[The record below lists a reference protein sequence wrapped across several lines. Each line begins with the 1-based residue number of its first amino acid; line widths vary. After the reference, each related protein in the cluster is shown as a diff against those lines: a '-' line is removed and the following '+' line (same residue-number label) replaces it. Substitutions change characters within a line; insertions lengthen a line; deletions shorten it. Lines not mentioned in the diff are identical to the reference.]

1 MVKPNI
7 NLLAVIVAV
16 PVIGMTIISPALT
29 VIKDDLNI
37 SFSDTQLILTLYF
50 TFLALGQILSGPFS
64 DKYGRKPILL
74 LGASIYSISAFLASL
89 SSNIEILLILRCF
102 QGLGAA
108 ACLSVGRTILSD
120 CFEIKEAAK
129 QMSKMTA
136 IMAVIPISCFIFG
149 GFLADFLGWRTNL
162 VALGVISLLLIIC
175 MLLMLQETLETKAK
189 SISFYNMFLVY
200 KGLIKNN
207 SFNFFTVTTAM
218 QTSMFF
224 AMNGFMPYEFAR
236 KGVSISEFG
245 IWFSL
250 TSVGYIF
257 GNIINSRLSPLLG
270 LEKMC
275 LIGTVCSFT
284 TVFIFFINN
293 NFLENGPMALSLI
306 CVLFGCS
313 NGFAVAN
320 SMTGAINSSK
330 SNKGAASGLMG
341 AFQVGSGGLAGFL
354 IIFFGGAENFNIC
367 LTALFIMSGI
377 SIISSYLI
385 LKKGMRYKFKNV

>member
-1 MVKPNI
+1 MIKPNI

-29 VIKDDLNI
+29 LIKDDLNI
-37 SFSDTQLILTLYF
+37 SFSDTQLVLTLYF
-50 TFLALGQILSGPFS
+50 IFLALGQILSGPFS
-64 DKYGRKPILL
+64 DKYGRKPILI
-74 LGASIYSISAFLASL
+74 LGATIYSISAFAASY
-89 SSNIEILLILRCF
+89 SSNIEILLILRCI
-102 QGLGAA
+102 QGFGAA

-120 CFEIKEAAK
+120 CFEISEAAK

-136 IMAVIPISCFIFG
+136 IMAIIPISCFIFG
-149 GFLADFLGWRTNL
+149 GFLAEFLGWRTNL
-162 VALGVISLLLIIC
+162 IALGIISLTLII
-175 MLLMLQETLETKAK
+175 LMSLILQETLFNKAK
-189 SISFYNMFLVY
+189 SVSFKNVILVY
-200 KGLIKNN
+200 KGLVKNI
-207 SFNFFTVTTAM
+207 SFNFFTITTAM

-224 AMNGFMPYEFAR
+224 AMNGFMPYEFER

-250 TSVGYIF
+250 TSVGYIL
-257 GNIINSRLSPLLG
+257 GNIINSKLTPKVG

-275 LIGTVCSFT
+275 FVGTVCSFC
-284 TVFIFFINN
+284 TVFIFFLNN
-293 NFLENGPMALSLI
+293 NLGENGSLTLSLI

-330 SNKGAASGLMG
+330 LNKGAASGLMG

-367 LTALFIMSGI
+367 LFALFIMSGI
-377 SIISSYLI
+377 SIISSYLV
-385 LKKGMRYKFKNV
+385 LNKKNIIA

>member
-29 VIKDDLNI
+29 VIKNDLNI

-102 QGLGAA
+102 QGFGAA

-136 IMAVIPISCFIFG
+136 IMAVIPITCFIFG
-149 GFLADFLGWRTNL
+149 GFLADFFGWRTNL
-162 VALGVISLLLIIC
+162 IALGVISLLLIIC
-175 MLLMLQETLETKAK
+175 MLLMLQETLDIKAK

-200 KGLIKNN
+200 KGLVKNN

-367 LTALFIMSGI
+367 LIALFIMSGI

-385 LKKGMRYKFKNV
+385 FKKRNEV

>member
-1 MVKPNI
+1 MIKPNI

-29 VIKDDLNI
+29 LIKDDLNI
-37 SFSDTQLILTLYF
+37 SFSDTQLVLTLYF
-50 TFLALGQILSGPFS
+50 IFLALGQILSGPFS
-64 DKYGRKPILL
+64 DKYGRKPILI
-74 LGASIYSISAFLASL
+74 LGATIYSVSAFAASF
-89 SSNIEILLILRCF
+89 SSNIEILLILRCI
-102 QGLGAA
+102 QGFGAA

-120 CFEIKEAAK
+120 CFEISEAAK

-136 IMAVIPISCFIFG
+136 IMAIIPISCFIFG
-149 GFLADFLGWRTNL
+149 GFLAEFLGWRTNL
-162 VALGVISLLLIIC
+162 IALGIISLTLII
-175 MLLMLQETLETKAK
+175 LMSLILQETLINKAK
-189 SISFYNMFLVY
+189 SVSFKNIFIVY

-207 SFNFFTVTTAM
+207 SFNFFTITTAM

-224 AMNGFMPYEFAR
+224 AMNGFMPYEFER

-257 GNIINSRLSPLLG
+257 GNIINSKLTPMVG

-275 LIGTVCSFT
+275 FVGTVCSFC
-284 TVFIFFINN
+284 TVFIFFLNN
-293 NFLENGPMALSLI
+293 NLGENGPLTLSLI

-330 SNKGAASGLMG
+330 LNKGAASGLMG

-354 IIFFGGAENFNIC
+354 IIYFGGAENFNIC
-367 LTALFIMSGI
+367 LFALFIMSGI
-377 SIISSYLI
+377 SIISSYLV
-385 LKKGMRYKFKNV
+385 LYRKKMII

>member
-29 VIKDDLNI
+29 VIKNDLNI

-74 LGASIYSISAFLASL
+74 LGAFIYSISAFLASL

-102 QGLGAA
+102 QGFGAA

-136 IMAVIPISCFIFG
+136 IMAVIPITCFIFG
-149 GFLADFLGWRTNL
+149 GFLADFFGWRTNL
-162 VALGVISLLLIIC
+162 IALGVISLLLIIC
-175 MLLMLQETLETKAK
+175 MLLMLQETSDIKAK

-200 KGLIKNN
+200 KGLVKNN

-293 NFLENGPMALSLI
+293 NFLENGPMALSFI

-385 LKKGMRYKFKNV
+385 LKKSNEG

>member
-1 MVKPNI
+1 MTKPNI

-29 VIKDDLNI
+29 LIKNDLDI
-37 SFSDTQLILTLYF
+37 SFSDTQLVLTLYF
-50 TFLALGQILSGPFS
+50 IFLALGQILSGPFS
-64 DKYGRKPILL
+64 DKYGRKPILI
-74 LGASIYSISAFLASL
+74 LGAAIYSISAFAASY
-89 SSNIEILLILRCF
+89 SSNIEILLILRCI
-102 QGLGAA
+102 QGFGAA

-120 CFEIKEAAK
+120 CFEISEAAK

-136 IMAVIPISCFIFG
+136 IMAIIPISCFIFG
-149 GFLADFLGWRTNL
+149 GVLAEFLGWRINL
-162 VALGVISLLLIIC
+162 IALGVISLILIILIS
-175 MLLMLQETLETKAK
+175 LLLQETLLNKAK
-189 SISFYNMFLVY
+189 SVSFKNIFIVY

-207 SFNFFTVTTAM
+207 SFNFFTITTAM

-224 AMNGFMPYEFAR
+224 AMNGFMPYEFER

-257 GNIINSRLSPLLG
+257 GNIINSKLTPMVG

-275 LIGTVCSFT
+275 FVGTVCSFC
-284 TVFIFFINN
+284 TVFIFFLNN
-293 NFLENGPMALSLI
+293 NLGENGPLTLSLI

-330 SNKGAASGLMG
+330 LNKGAASGLMG

-354 IIFFGGAENFNIC
+354 IIYFGGAENFNIC
-367 LTALFIMSGI
+367 LFALFIMSGI

-385 LKKGMRYKFKNV
+385 LYRNKMII

>member
-1 MVKPNI
+1 MIKPNI

-29 VIKDDLNI
+29 LIKDDLNI
-37 SFSDTQLILTLYF
+37 SFSDTQLVLTLYF
-50 TFLALGQILSGPFS
+50 IFLALGQILSGPFS
-64 DKYGRKPILL
+64 DKYGRKPILI
-74 LGASIYSISAFLASL
+74 LGVTIYSISAFAASF
-89 SSNIEILLILRCF
+89 SSNIEILLILRCI
-102 QGLGAA
+102 QGFGAA

-120 CFEIKEAAK
+120 CFEISEAAK

-136 IMAVIPISCFIFG
+136 IMAIIPISCFIFG
-149 GFLADFLGWRTNL
+149 GFLAEFLGWRTNL
-162 VALGVISLLLIIC
+162 IALGIISLTLII
-175 MLLMLQETLETKAK
+175 LMSLILQETLINKAK
-189 SISFYNMFLVY
+189 SVSFKNVFLVY
-200 KGLIKNN
+200 KGLVKNIY
-207 SFNFFTVTTAM
+207 FNFFTITTAM

-224 AMNGFMPYEFAR
+224 AMNGFMPYEFER

-257 GNIINSRLSPLLG
+257 GNIINSKLTPMVG

-275 LIGTVCSFT
+275 FVGTVCSFC
-284 TVFIFFINN
+284 TVFIFFLNN
-293 NFLENGPMALSLI
+293 NLGENGSLTLSLI

-330 SNKGAASGLMG
+330 LNKGAASGLMG

-367 LTALFIMSGI
+367 LFALFIMSGI
-377 SIISSYLI
+377 SIISSYLV
-385 LKKGMRYKFKNV
+385 LNKKNIIT

>member
-1 MVKPNI
+1 MTKPNI

-29 VIKDDLNI
+29 LIKNDLDI
-37 SFSDTQLILTLYF
+37 SFSDTQLVLTLYF
-50 TFLALGQILSGPFS
+50 IFLALGQILSGPFS
-64 DKYGRKPILL
+64 DKYGRKPILI
-74 LGASIYSISAFLASL
+74 LGATIYSISAFAASY
-89 SSNIEILLILRCF
+89 SSNIEILLILRCI
-102 QGLGAA
+102 QGFGAA

-120 CFEIKEAAK
+120 CFEISEAAK

-136 IMAVIPISCFIFG
+136 IMAIIPISCFIFG
-149 GFLADFLGWRTNL
+149 GFLAEFLGWRINL
-162 VALGVISLLLIIC
+162 IALGVISLILIILIS
-175 MLLMLQETLETKAK
+175 LLLQETLLNKAK
-189 SISFYNMFLVY
+189 SVSFKNIFIVY

-207 SFNFFTVTTAM
+207 SFNFFTITTAM

-224 AMNGFMPYEFAR
+224 AMNGFMPYEFER

-257 GNIINSRLSPLLG
+257 GNIINSKLTPMVG

-275 LIGTVCSFT
+275 FVGTVCSFC
-284 TVFIFFINN
+284 TVFIFFLNN
-293 NFLENGPMALSLI
+293 NLGENGPLTLSLI

-330 SNKGAASGLMG
+330 LNKGAASGLMG

-354 IIFFGGAENFNIC
+354 IIYFGGAENFNIC
-367 LTALFIMSGI
+367 LFALFIMSGI
-377 SIISSYLI
+377 SIISSYLV
-385 LKKGMRYKFKNV
+385 LYRKKIII

>member
-1 MVKPNI
+1 MTKPNI

-29 VIKDDLNI
+29 LIKNDLDI
-37 SFSDTQLILTLYF
+37 SFSDTQLVLTLYF
-50 TFLALGQILSGPFS
+50 IFLALGQILSGPFS
-64 DKYGRKPILL
+64 DKYGRKPILI
-74 LGASIYSISAFLASL
+74 LGATIYSISAFAASY
-89 SSNIEILLILRCF
+89 SSNIEILLILRCI
-102 QGLGAA
+102 QGFGAA

-120 CFEIKEAAK
+120 CFEISEAAK

-136 IMAVIPISCFIFG
+136 IMAIIPISCFIFG
-149 GFLADFLGWRTNL
+149 GFLAEFLGWRINL
-162 VALGVISLLLIIC
+162 IALGVISLILIILIS
-175 MLLMLQETLETKAK
+175 LLLQETLLNKAK
-189 SISFYNMFLVY
+189 SVSFKNIFIVY

-207 SFNFFTVTTAM
+207 SFNFFTITTAM

-224 AMNGFMPYEFAR
+224 AMNGFMPYEFER

-257 GNIINSRLSPLLG
+257 GNIINSKLTPIVG

-275 LIGTVCSFT
+275 FVGTVCSFC
-284 TVFIFFINN
+284 TVFIFFLNN
-293 NFLENGPMALSLI
+293 NLGENGPLTLSLI

-330 SNKGAASGLMG
+330 LNKGAASGLMG

-354 IIFFGGAENFNIC
+354 IIYFGGAINFNIC
-367 LTALFIMSGI
+367 LFALFIMSGI
-377 SIISSYLI
+377 SIISSYLVLYRKRI
-385 LKKGMRYKFKNV
+385 II

>member
-1 MVKPNI
+1 MTKPNI

-29 VIKDDLNI
+29 LIKNDLDI
-37 SFSDTQLILTLYF
+37 SFSDTQLVLTLYF
-50 TFLALGQILSGPFS
+50 IFLALGQILSGPFS
-64 DKYGRKPILL
+64 DKYGRKPILI
-74 LGASIYSISAFLASL
+74 LGATIYSISAFAASY
-89 SSNIEILLILRCF
+89 SSNIEILLILRCI
-102 QGLGAA
+102 QGFGAA

-120 CFEIKEAAK
+120 CFEISEAAK

-136 IMAVIPISCFIFG
+136 IMAIIPISCFIFG
-149 GFLADFLGWRTNL
+149 GFLAEFLGWRINL
-162 VALGVISLLLIIC
+162 IALGVISLILIILIS
-175 MLLMLQETLETKAK
+175 LLLQETLLNKAK
-189 SISFYNMFLVY
+189 SVSFKNIFIVY

-207 SFNFFTVTTAM
+207 SFNFFTITTAM

-224 AMNGFMPYEFAR
+224 AMNGFMPYEFER

-257 GNIINSRLSPLLG
+257 GNIINSKLTPMVG

-275 LIGTVCSFT
+275 FVGTVCSFF
-284 TVFIFFINN
+284 TVFIFFLNN
-293 NFLENGPMALSLI
+293 NLGENGPLTLSLI

-330 SNKGAASGLMG
+330 LNKGAASGLMG

-354 IIFFGGAENFNIC
+354 IIYFGGAENFNIC
-367 LTALFIMSGI
+367 LFALFIMSGI
-377 SIISSYLI
+377 SIISSYLV
-385 LKKGMRYKFKNV
+385 LYRKKMII

>member
-1 MVKPNI
+1 MTKPNI

-29 VIKDDLNI
+29 LIKNDLDI
-37 SFSDTQLILTLYF
+37 SFSDTQLVLTLYF
-50 TFLALGQILSGPFS
+50 IFLALGQILSGPFS
-64 DKYGRKPILL
+64 DKYGRKPILI
-74 LGASIYSISAFLASL
+74 LGATIYSISAFAASY
-89 SSNIEILLILRCF
+89 SSNIEILLILRCI
-102 QGLGAA
+102 QGFGAA

-120 CFEIKEAAK
+120 CFEISEAAK

-136 IMAVIPISCFIFG
+136 IMAIIPISCFIFG
-149 GFLADFLGWRTNL
+149 GFLAEFLGWRINL
-162 VALGVISLLLIIC
+162 IALGVISLILIILIS
-175 MLLMLQETLETKAK
+175 LLLQETLLNKAK
-189 SISFYNMFLVY
+189 SVSFKNIFIVY

-207 SFNFFTVTTAM
+207 SFNFFTITTAM

-224 AMNGFMPYEFAR
+224 AMNGFMPYEFER

-250 TSVGYIF
+250 TSVGYIL
-257 GNIINSRLSPLLG
+257 GNIINSKLTPKVG

-275 LIGTVCSFT
+275 FVGTVCSFC
-284 TVFIFFINN
+284 TVFIFFLNN
-293 NFLENGPMALSLI
+293 NLGENGPLTLSLI

-330 SNKGAASGLMG
+330 LNKGAASGLMG

-354 IIFFGGAENFNIC
+354 IIYFGGAENFNIC
-367 LTALFIMSGI
+367 LFALFIMSGI
-377 SIISSYLI
+377 SIISSYLV
-385 LKKGMRYKFKNV
+385 LYRKKMII

>member
-1 MVKPNI
+1 MVRPNI

-102 QGLGAA
+102 QGFGAA
-108 ACLSVGRTILSD
+108 ACLSVGRTVLSD

-162 VALGVISLLLIIC
+162 IALAVISLLLIVC
-175 MLLMLQETLETKAK
+175 MLLMLQETLEMKAK

-200 KGLIKNN
+200 KGLVTNN
-207 SFNFFTVTTAM
+207 SFNFFTITTAM

-245 IWFSL
+245 IWFSF

-293 NFLENGPMALSLI
+293 NFLENGPLALSLI

-354 IIFFGGAENFNIC
+354 IIYFGGAENFNIC

-385 LKKGMRYKFKNV
+385 LKKRNEV

>member
-1 MVKPNI
+1 MIKPNI

-29 VIKDDLNI
+29 LIKDDLNI
-37 SFSDTQLILTLYF
+37 SFSDTQLVLTLYF
-50 TFLALGQILSGPFS
+50 IFLALGQILSGPFS
-64 DKYGRKPILL
+64 DKYGRKPILI
-74 LGASIYSISAFLASL
+74 LGASIYSISAFAASF
-89 SSNIEILLILRCF
+89 SSNIEILLILRCI
-102 QGLGAA
+102 QGFGAA

-120 CFEIKEAAK
+120 CFEISEAAK

-136 IMAVIPISCFIFG
+136 IMAIIPISCFIFG
-149 GFLADFLGWRTNL
+149 GFLAEFLGWRTNL
-162 VALGVISLLLIIC
+162 IALGIISLTLII
-175 MLLMLQETLETKAK
+175 LMSLILQETLINKAK
-189 SISFYNMFLVY
+189 SVSFKNIFIVY

-207 SFNFFTVTTAM
+207 SFNFFTITTAM

-224 AMNGFMPYEFAR
+224 AMNGFMPYEFER

-257 GNIINSRLSPLLG
+257 GNIINSKLTPIVG

-275 LIGTVCSFT
+275 FVGTVCSFC
-284 TVFIFFINN
+284 TVFIFFLNN
-293 NFLENGPMALSLI
+293 NLGENGPLTLSLI

-330 SNKGAASGLMG
+330 LNKGAASGLMG

-354 IIFFGGAENFNIC
+354 IIYFGGAENFNIC
-367 LTALFIMSGI
+367 LFALFIMSGI
-377 SIISSYLI
+377 SIISSYLV
-385 LKKGMRYKFKNV
+385 LYRKKMII

>member
-1 MVKPNI
+1 MIKPNI

-29 VIKDDLNI
+29 LIKDDLNI
-37 SFSDTQLILTLYF
+37 SFSDTQLVLTLYF
-50 TFLALGQILSGPFS
+50 IFLALGQILSGPFS
-64 DKYGRKPILL
+64 DKYGRKPILI
-74 LGASIYSISAFLASL
+74 LGATIYSISAFAASF
-89 SSNIEILLILRCF
+89 SSNIEILLILRCI
-102 QGLGAA
+102 QGFGAA

-120 CFEIKEAAK
+120 CFEISEAAK

-136 IMAVIPISCFIFG
+136 IMAIIPISCFIFG
-149 GFLADFLGWRTNL
+149 GFLAEFLGWRTNL
-162 VALGVISLLLIIC
+162 IALGIISLTLII
-175 MLLMLQETLETKAK
+175 LMSLILQETLINKAK
-189 SISFYNMFLVY
+189 SVSFKNVFLVY
-200 KGLIKNN
+200 NGLVKNF
-207 SFNFFTVTTAM
+207 SFNFFTITTAM

-224 AMNGFMPYEFAR
+224 AMNGFMPYEFER

-250 TSVGYIF
+250 TSVGYIL
-257 GNIINSRLSPLLG
+257 GNIINSKLTPKVG

-275 LIGTVCSFT
+275 FVGTVCSFC
-284 TVFIFFINN
+284 TVFIFFLNN
-293 NFLENGPMALSLI
+293 NLGENGSLTLSLI

-330 SNKGAASGLMG
+330 LNKGAASGLMG

-367 LTALFIMSGI
+367 LFALFIMSGI
-377 SIISSYLI
+377 SIISSYLV
-385 LKKGMRYKFKNV
+385 LNKKNIIT

>member
-1 MVKPNI
+1 MTKPNI

-29 VIKDDLNI
+29 LIKNDLDI
-37 SFSDTQLILTLYF
+37 SFSDTQLVLTLYF
-50 TFLALGQILSGPFS
+50 IFLALGQILSGPFS
-64 DKYGRKPILL
+64 DKYGRKPILI
-74 LGASIYSISAFLASL
+74 LGATIYSISAFAASY
-89 SSNIEILLILRCF
+89 SSNIEILLILRCI
-102 QGLGAA
+102 QGFGAA

-120 CFEIKEAAK
+120 CFEISEAAK

-136 IMAVIPISCFIFG
+136 IMAIIPISCFIFG
-149 GFLADFLGWRTNL
+149 GFLAEFLGWRINL
-162 VALGVISLLLIIC
+162 IALGVISLILIILIS
-175 MLLMLQETLETKAK
+175 LLLQETLLNKAK
-189 SISFYNMFLVY
+189 SVSFKNIFLVY
-200 KGLIKNN
+200 KALIKNN
-207 SFNFFTVTTAM
+207 SFNFFTITTAM

-224 AMNGFMPYEFAR
+224 AMNGFMPYEFER

-257 GNIINSRLSPLLG
+257 GNIINSKLTPMVG

-275 LIGTVCSFT
+275 FVGTVCSFC
-284 TVFIFFINN
+284 TVFIFFLNN
-293 NFLENGPMALSLI
+293 NLGENGPLTLSLI

-330 SNKGAASGLMG
+330 LNKGAASGLMG

-354 IIFFGGAENFNIC
+354 IIYFGGAENFNIC
-367 LTALFIMSGI
+367 LFALFIMSGI
-377 SIISSYLI
+377 SIISSYLV
-385 LKKGMRYKFKNV
+385 LYRKKMII

>member
-1 MVKPNI
+1 MTKPNI

-29 VIKDDLNI
+29 LIKNDLDI
-37 SFSDTQLILTLYF
+37 SFSDTQLVLTLYF
-50 TFLALGQILSGPFS
+50 IFLALGQILSGPFS
-64 DKYGRKPILL
+64 DKYGRKPILI
-74 LGASIYSISAFLASL
+74 LGATIYSISAFAASY
-89 SSNIEILLILRCF
+89 SSNIEILLILRCI
-102 QGLGAA
+102 QGFGAA

-120 CFEIKEAAK
+120 CFEISEAAK

-136 IMAVIPISCFIFG
+136 IMAIIPISCFIFG
-149 GFLADFLGWRTNL
+149 GFLAEFLGWRINL
-162 VALGVISLLLIIC
+162 IALGVISLILIILIS
-175 MLLMLQETLETKAK
+175 LLLQETLLNKAK
-189 SISFYNMFLVY
+189 SVSFKNIFLVY

-207 SFNFFTVTTAM
+207 SFNFFTITTAM

-224 AMNGFMPYEFAR
+224 AMNGFMPYEFER

-257 GNIINSRLSPLLG
+257 GNIINSKLTPIVG

-275 LIGTVCSFT
+275 FVGTVCSFC
-284 TVFIFFINN
+284 TVFIFFLNN
-293 NFLENGPMALSLI
+293 NLGENGPLTLSLI

-330 SNKGAASGLMG
+330 LNKGAASGLMG

-354 IIFFGGAENFNIC
+354 IIYFGGAENFNIC
-367 LTALFIMSGI
+367 LFALFIMSGI
-377 SIISSYLI
+377 SIISSYLV
-385 LKKGMRYKFKNV
+385 LYRKKMVI

>member
-1 MVKPNI
+1 MIKPNI

-29 VIKDDLNI
+29 LIKDDLNI
-37 SFSDTQLILTLYF
+37 SFSDTQLVLTLYF
-50 TFLALGQILSGPFS
+50 IFLALGQILSGPFS
-64 DKYGRKPILL
+64 DKYGRKPILI
-74 LGASIYSISAFLASL
+74 LGATIYSISAFAASY
-89 SSNIEILLILRCF
+89 SSNIEILLILRCI
-102 QGLGAA
+102 QGFGAA

-120 CFEIKEAAK
+120 CFEISEAAK

-136 IMAVIPISCFIFG
+136 IMAIIPISCFIFG
-149 GFLADFLGWRTNL
+149 GFLAEFLGWRINL
-162 VALGVISLLLIIC
+162 IALGVISLILIILIS
-175 MLLMLQETLETKAK
+175 LLLQETLLNKAK
-189 SISFYNMFLVY
+189 SVSFKNIFIVY

-207 SFNFFTVTTAM
+207 SFNFFTITTAM

-224 AMNGFMPYEFAR
+224 AMNGFMPYEFER

-257 GNIINSRLSPLLG
+257 GNIINSKLTPMVG

-275 LIGTVCSFT
+275 FVGTVCSFC
-284 TVFIFFINN
+284 TVFIFFLNN
-293 NFLENGPMALSLI
+293 NLGENGPLTLSLI

-330 SNKGAASGLMG
+330 LNKGAASGLMG

-354 IIFFGGAENFNIC
+354 IIYFGGAENFNIC
-367 LTALFIMSGI
+367 LFALFIMSGI
-377 SIISSYLI
+377 SIISSYLV
-385 LKKGMRYKFKNV
+385 LYRKKMII

>member
-29 VIKDDLNI
+29 VIKNDLNI

-102 QGLGAA
+102 QGFGAA

-136 IMAVIPISCFIFG
+136 IMAVIPITCFIFG
-149 GFLADFLGWRTNL
+149 GFLADFFGWRTNL
-162 VALGVISLLLIIC
+162 IALGVISLLLIIC
-175 MLLMLQETLETKAK
+175 MLLMLQETLDIKAK

-200 KGLIKNN
+200 KGLVKNN

-293 NFLENGPMALSLI
+293 NFLENGPMALSFI

-385 LKKGMRYKFKNV
+385 LKKSNEG

>member
-1 MVKPNI
+1 LTKPNI

-29 VIKDDLNI
+29 LIKNDLDI
-37 SFSDTQLILTLYF
+37 SFSDTQLVLTLYF
-50 TFLALGQILSGPFS
+50 IFLALGQILSGPFS
-64 DKYGRKPILL
+64 DKYGRKPILI
-74 LGASIYSISAFLASL
+74 LGATIYSISAFAASY
-89 SSNIEILLILRCF
+89 SSNIEILLILRCI
-102 QGLGAA
+102 QGFGAA

-120 CFEIKEAAK
+120 CFEISEAAK

-136 IMAVIPISCFIFG
+136 IMAIIPISCFIFG
-149 GFLADFLGWRTNL
+149 GFLAEFLGWRINL
-162 VALGVISLLLIIC
+162 IALGVISLILIILIS
-175 MLLMLQETLETKAK
+175 LLLQETLLNKAK
-189 SISFYNMFLVY
+189 SVSFKNIFIVY
-200 KGLIKNN
+200 KDLIKNN
-207 SFNFFTVTTAM
+207 SFNFFTITTAM

-224 AMNGFMPYEFAR
+224 AMNGFMPYEFER

-257 GNIINSRLSPLLG
+257 GNIINSKLTPMVG

-275 LIGTVCSFT
+275 FVGTVCSFC
-284 TVFIFFINN
+284 TVFIFFLNN
-293 NFLENGPMALSLI
+293 NLGENGPLTLSLI

-330 SNKGAASGLMG
+330 LNKGAASGLMG

-354 IIFFGGAENFNIC
+354 IIYFGGAENFNIC
-367 LTALFIMSGI
+367 LFALFIMSGI
-377 SIISSYLI
+377 SIISSYLV
-385 LKKGMRYKFKNV
+385 LYRKKIII

>member
-1 MVKPNI
+1 MKKPDI

-29 VIKDDLNI
+29 LIKDDLNI
-37 SFSDTQLILTLYF
+37 SFSDTQLVLTLYF
-50 TFLALGQILSGPFS
+50 IFLAFGQILSGPLS

-74 LGASIYSISAFLASL
+74 LGAIIYSISAFGASY
-89 SSNIEILLILRCF
+89 SSNIETLLILRCI
-102 QGLGAA
+102 QGFGAA

-120 CFEIKEAAK
+120 CYEIKEAAK

-136 IMAVIPISCFIFG
+136 IMAIIPIMCFIFG
-149 GFLADFLGWRTNL
+149 GFLAEFLGWRTNL
-162 VALGVISLLLIIC
+162 IALGVISLILIIC
-175 MLLMLQETLETKAK
+175 MSLMLEETLINKAK
-189 SISFYNMFLVY
+189 SVSFKNMFLVY
-200 KGLIKNN
+200 KGLVKNI
-207 SFNFFTVTTAM
+207 SFNFFTITTAM

-224 AMNGFMPYEFAR
+224 AMNGFMPYEFER

-250 TSVGYIF
+250 TSVGYIL
-257 GNIINSRLSPLLG
+257 GNIINSKLSPRVG

-275 LIGTVCSFT
+275 FVGTLCSFL
-284 TVFIFFINN
+284 TVLIFFLNN
-293 NFLENGPMALSLI
+293 NLAQNGPLALSLI
-306 CVLFGCS
+306 CILFGCS

-330 SNKGAASGLMG
+330 LNKGAASGLMG
-341 AFQVGSGGLAGFL
+341 AFQVGSGGLVGFL

-367 LTALFIMSGI
+367 LFALFIMSGI

-385 LKKGMRYKFKNV
+385 LHKKKMIV

>member
-1 MVKPNI
+1 MTKPNI

-29 VIKDDLNI
+29 LIKNDLDI
-37 SFSDTQLILTLYF
+37 SFSDTQLVLTLYF
-50 TFLALGQILSGPFS
+50 IFLALGQILSGPFS
-64 DKYGRKPILL
+64 DKYGRKPILI
-74 LGASIYSISAFLASL
+74 LGATIYSISAFAASY
-89 SSNIEILLILRCF
+89 SSNIEILLILRCI
-102 QGLGAA
+102 QGFGAA

-120 CFEIKEAAK
+120 CFEISEAAK

-136 IMAVIPISCFIFG
+136 IMAIIPISCFIFG
-149 GFLADFLGWRTNL
+149 GFLAEFLGWRINL
-162 VALGVISLLLIIC
+162 IALGVISLILIILIS
-175 MLLMLQETLETKAK
+175 LLLQETLLNKAK
-189 SISFYNMFLVY
+189 SVSFKNIFIVY

-207 SFNFFTVTTAM
+207 SFNFFTITTAM

-224 AMNGFMPYEFAR
+224 AMNGFMPYEFER

-257 GNIINSRLSPLLG
+257 GNIINSKLTPIVG

-275 LIGTVCSFT
+275 FVGTVCSFC
-284 TVFIFFINN
+284 TVFIFFLNN
-293 NFLENGPMALSLI
+293 NLGENGPLTLSLI

-330 SNKGAASGLMG
+330 LNKGAASGLMG

-354 IIFFGGAENFNIC
+354 IIYFGGAENFNIC
-367 LTALFIMSGI
+367 LFALFIMSGI
-377 SIISSYLI
+377 SIISSYLV
-385 LKKGMRYKFKNV
+385 LYRKKMII

>member
-1 MVKPNI
+1 LTKPNI

-29 VIKDDLNI
+29 LIKNDLDI
-37 SFSDTQLILTLYF
+37 SFSDTQLVLTLYF
-50 TFLALGQILSGPFS
+50 IFLALGQILSGPFS
-64 DKYGRKPILL
+64 DKYGRKPILI
-74 LGASIYSISAFLASL
+74 LGATIYSISAFAASY
-89 SSNIEILLILRCF
+89 SSNIEILLILRCI
-102 QGLGAA
+102 QGFGAA

-120 CFEIKEAAK
+120 CFEISEAAK

-136 IMAVIPISCFIFG
+136 IMAIIPISCFIFG
-149 GFLADFLGWRTNL
+149 GFLAEFLGWRINL
-162 VALGVISLLLIIC
+162 IALGVISLILIILIS
-175 MLLMLQETLETKAK
+175 LLLQETLLNKAK
-189 SISFYNMFLVY
+189 SVSFKNIFIVY

-207 SFNFFTVTTAM
+207 SFNFFTITTAM

-224 AMNGFMPYEFAR
+224 AMNGFMPYEFER

-257 GNIINSRLSPLLG
+257 GNIINSKLTPMVG

-275 LIGTVCSFT
+275 FVGTVCSFC
-284 TVFIFFINN
+284 TVFIFFLNN
-293 NFLENGPMALSLI
+293 NLGENGPLTLSLI

-330 SNKGAASGLMG
+330 LNKGAASGLMG

-354 IIFFGGAENFNIC
+354 IIYFGGAENFNIC
-367 LTALFIMSGI
+367 LFALFIMSGI
-377 SIISSYLI
+377 SIISSYLV
-385 LKKGMRYKFKNV
+385 LYRKKMII

>member
-1 MVKPNI
+1 MTKPNI

-29 VIKDDLNI
+29 LIKNDLDI
-37 SFSDTQLILTLYF
+37 SFSDTQLVLTLYF
-50 TFLALGQILSGPFS
+50 IFLALGQILSGPFS
-64 DKYGRKPILL
+64 DKYGRKPILI
-74 LGASIYSISAFLASL
+74 LGATIYSISAFAASY
-89 SSNIEILLILRCF
+89 SSNIEILLILRCI
-102 QGLGAA
+102 QGFGAA

-120 CFEIKEAAK
+120 CFEISEAAK

-136 IMAVIPISCFIFG
+136 IMAIIPISCFIFG
-149 GFLADFLGWRTNL
+149 GFLAEFLGWRINL
-162 VALGVISLLLIIC
+162 IALGVISLILIILIS
-175 MLLMLQETLETKAK
+175 LLLQETLLNKAK
-189 SISFYNMFLVY
+189 SVSFKNIFLVY
-200 KGLIKNN
+200 KALIKNN
-207 SFNFFTVTTAM
+207 SFNFFTITTAM

-224 AMNGFMPYEFAR
+224 AMNGFMPYEFER

-257 GNIINSRLSPLLG
+257 GNIINSKLTPMVG

-275 LIGTVCSFT
+275 FVGTVCSFC
-284 TVFIFFINN
+284 TVFIFFLNN
-293 NFLENGPMALSLI
+293 NLVENGPLTLSLI

-330 SNKGAASGLMG
+330 LNKGAASGLMG

-354 IIFFGGAENFNIC
+354 IIYFGGAENFNIC
-367 LTALFIMSGI
+367 LFALFIMSGI
-377 SIISSYLI
+377 SIISSYLV
-385 LKKGMRYKFKNV
+385 LYRKKMII

>member
-1 MVKPNI
+1 MKKPNI

-29 VIKDDLNI
+29 LIKDDLNI
-37 SFSDTQLILTLYF
+37 SFSDTQLVLTLYF
-50 TFLALGQILSGPFS
+50 IFLAFGQILSGPFS

-74 LGASIYSISAFLASL
+74 LGAIIYSISAFAASY
-89 SSNIEILLILRCF
+89 SSNIEALLILRCI
-102 QGLGAA
+102 QGFGAA

-136 IMAVIPISCFIFG
+136 IMAIIPISCFIFG
-149 GFLADFLGWRTNL
+149 GFLAEFWGWRTNL
-162 VALGVISLLLIIC
+162 IALGVISLILIIC
-175 MLLMLQETLETKAK
+175 MSLMLEETLINKAK
-189 SISFYNMFLVY
+189 SVSFKNMFLVY
-200 KGLIKNN
+200 KGLVKNI
-207 SFNFFTVTTAM
+207 SFNFFTITTAM

-224 AMNGFMPYEFAR
+224 AMNGFMPYEFER

-250 TSVGYIF
+250 TSVGYIV
-257 GNIINSRLSPLLG
+257 GNIINSRLSPRVG

-275 LIGTVCSFT
+275 FVGTLCSFL
-284 TVFIFFINN
+284 TVLIFFLNN
-293 NFLENGPMALSLI
+293 NLVQNGPLALSLN

-320 SMTGAINSSK
+320 SMTGAINSSEL
-330 SNKGAASGLMG
+330 NKGAASGLMG

-367 LTALFIMSGI
+367 LFALFIMSGI

-385 LKKGMRYKFKNV
+385 LHKKKMIV

>member
-29 VIKDDLNI
+29 VIKNDLNI

-89 SSNIEILLILRCF
+89 SLNIEILLILRCF
-102 QGLGAA
+102 QGFGAA

-136 IMAVIPISCFIFG
+136 IMAVIPITCFIFG
-149 GFLADFLGWRTNL
+149 GFLADFFGWRTNL
-162 VALGVISLLLIIC
+162 IALGVISLLLIIC
-175 MLLMLQETLETKAK
+175 MLLMLQETLDIKAK

-200 KGLIKNN
+200 KGLVKNN

-293 NFLENGPMALSLI
+293 NFLENGPMALSFI

-385 LKKGMRYKFKNV
+385 LKKSNEG

>member
-1 MVKPNI
+1 MTKPNI

-29 VIKDDLNI
+29 LIKNDLDI
-37 SFSDTQLILTLYF
+37 SFSDTQLVLTLYF
-50 TFLALGQILSGPFS
+50 IFLALGQILSGPFS
-64 DKYGRKPILL
+64 DKYGRKPILI
-74 LGASIYSISAFLASL
+74 LGATIYSISAFAASY
-89 SSNIEILLILRCF
+89 SSNIEILLILRCI
-102 QGLGAA
+102 QGFGAA

-120 CFEIKEAAK
+120 CFEISEAAK

-136 IMAVIPISCFIFG
+136 IMAIIPISCFIFG
-149 GFLADFLGWRTNL
+149 GFLAEFLGWRINL
-162 VALGVISLLLIIC
+162 IALGVISLILIILIS
-175 MLLMLQETLETKAK
+175 LLLQETLLNKAK
-189 SISFYNMFLVY
+189 SVSFKNIFIVY

-207 SFNFFTVTTAM
+207 SFNFFTITTAM

-224 AMNGFMPYEFAR
+224 AMNGFMPYEFER

-257 GNIINSRLSPLLG
+257 GNIINSKLTPMVG

-275 LIGTVCSFT
+275 FAGTVCSFC
-284 TVFIFFINN
+284 TVFIFFLNN
-293 NFLENGPMALSLI
+293 NLGENGPLILSLI

-330 SNKGAASGLMG
+330 LNKGAASGLMG

-354 IIFFGGAENFNIC
+354 IIYFGGAENFNIC
-367 LTALFIMSGI
+367 LFALFIMSGI
-377 SIISSYLI
+377 SIISSYLV
-385 LKKGMRYKFKNV
+385 LYRKKMII

>member
-1 MVKPNI
+1 MTKPNI

-29 VIKDDLNI
+29 LIKNDLDI
-37 SFSDTQLILTLYF
+37 SFSDTQLVLTLYF
-50 TFLALGQILSGPFS
+50 IFLALGQILSGPFS
-64 DKYGRKPILL
+64 DKYGRKPILI
-74 LGASIYSISAFLASL
+74 LGATIYSISAFAASY
-89 SSNIEILLILRCF
+89 SSNIEILLILRCI
-102 QGLGAA
+102 QGFGAA

-120 CFEIKEAAK
+120 CFEISEAAK

-136 IMAVIPISCFIFG
+136 IMAIIPISCFIFG
-149 GFLADFLGWRTNL
+149 GFLAEFLGWRINL
-162 VALGVISLLLIIC
+162 IALGVISLILIILIS
-175 MLLMLQETLETKAK
+175 LLLQETLLNKAK
-189 SISFYNMFLVY
+189 SVSFKNIFLVY

-207 SFNFFTVTTAM
+207 SFNFFTTTTAM

-224 AMNGFMPYEFAR
+224 AMNGFMPYEFER

-257 GNIINSRLSPLLG
+257 GNIINSKLTPMVG

-275 LIGTVCSFT
+275 FVGTVCSFC
-284 TVFIFFINN
+284 TVFIFFLNN
-293 NFLENGPMALSLI
+293 NLGENGPLTLSLI

-330 SNKGAASGLMG
+330 LNKGAASGLMG

-354 IIFFGGAENFNIC
+354 IIYFGGAENFNIC
-367 LTALFIMSGI
+367 LFALFIMSGI
-377 SIISSYLI
+377 SIISSYLV
-385 LKKGMRYKFKNV
+385 LYRKKMII

>member
-50 TFLALGQILSGPFS
+50 IFLALGQIISGPFS

-102 QGLGAA
+102 QGFGAA

-162 VALGVISLLLIIC
+162 IALGVISLLLIVC
-175 MLLMLQETLETKAK
+175 MLFMLQETLETKAK

-200 KGLIKNN
+200 KGLVKNN

-245 IWFSL
+245 IWFSF

-293 NFLENGPMALSLI
+293 NFFENGPLALSLI

-385 LKKGMRYKFKNV
+385 LKKRNEVLI

>member
-1 MVKPNI
+1 MTKPNI

-29 VIKDDLNI
+29 LIKNDLDI
-37 SFSDTQLILTLYF
+37 SFSDTQLVLTLYF
-50 TFLALGQILSGPFS
+50 IFLALGQILSGPFS
-64 DKYGRKPILL
+64 DKYGRKPILI
-74 LGASIYSISAFLASL
+74 LGATIYSISAFAASY
-89 SSNIEILLILRCF
+89 SSNIEILLILRCI
-102 QGLGAA
+102 QGFGAA

-120 CFEIKEAAK
+120 CFEISEAAK

-136 IMAVIPISCFIFG
+136 IMAIIPISCFIFG
-149 GFLADFLGWRTNL
+149 GFLAEFLGWRINL
-162 VALGVISLLLIIC
+162 IALGVISLILIILIS
-175 MLLMLQETLETKAK
+175 LLLQETLLNKAK
-189 SISFYNMFLVY
+189 SVSFKNIFIVY

-207 SFNFFTVTTAM
+207 SFNFFTITTAM

-224 AMNGFMPYEFAR
+224 AMNGFMPYEFER

-257 GNIINSRLSPLLG
+257 GNIINSKLTPIVG

-275 LIGTVCSFT
+275 FVGTVCSFF
-284 TVFIFFINN
+284 TVFIFFLNN
-293 NFLENGPMALSLI
+293 NLGENGPLTLSLI

-330 SNKGAASGLMG
+330 LNKGAASGLMG

-354 IIFFGGAENFNIC
+354 IIYFGGAINFNIC
-367 LTALFIMSGI
+367 LFALFIMSGI
-377 SIISSYLI
+377 SIISSYLV
-385 LKKGMRYKFKNV
+385 LYRKKMII

>member
-1 MVKPNI
+1 MIKPNI

-29 VIKDDLNI
+29 LIKDDLNI
-37 SFSDTQLILTLYF
+37 SFSDTQLVLTLYF
-50 TFLALGQILSGPFS
+50 IFLAFGQILSGPFS
-64 DKYGRKPILL
+64 DKYGRKPILI
-74 LGASIYSISAFLASL
+74 LGATIYSISAFAASY
-89 SSNIEILLILRCF
+89 SSNIEILLILRCI
-102 QGLGAA
+102 QGFGAA

-120 CFEIKEAAK
+120 CFEISEAAK

-136 IMAVIPISCFIFG
+136 IMAIIPISCFIFG
-149 GFLADFLGWRTNL
+149 GFLAEYLGWRTNL
-162 VALGVISLLLIIC
+162 IALGIISLTLII
-175 MLLMLQETLETKAK
+175 LMSLILQETLINKAK
-189 SISFYNMFLVY
+189 SVSFKNVFLVY
-200 KGLIKNN
+200 NGLVKNF
-207 SFNFFTVTTAM
+207 SFNFFTITTAM

-224 AMNGFMPYEFAR
+224 AMNGFMPYEFER

-250 TSVGYIF
+250 TSVGYIL
-257 GNIINSRLSPLLG
+257 GNIINSKLTPKVG

-275 LIGTVCSFT
+275 FVGTICSFC
-284 TVFIFFINN
+284 TVFIFFLNN
-293 NFLENGPMALSLI
+293 NLGENGSLTLSLI

-330 SNKGAASGLMG
+330 LNKGAASGLMG

-367 LTALFIMSGI
+367 LFALFIMSGI
-377 SIISSYLI
+377 SIISSYLV
-385 LKKGMRYKFKNV
+385 LNKKNVIT

>member
-1 MVKPNI
+1 MKKPNI

-29 VIKDDLNI
+29 LIKNDLDI
-37 SFSDTQLILTLYF
+37 SFSDTQLVLTLYF
-50 TFLALGQILSGPFS
+50 IFLALGQILSGPFS
-64 DKYGRKPILL
+64 DKYGRKPILI
-74 LGASIYSISAFLASL
+74 LGATIYSISAFAASY
-89 SSNIEILLILRCF
+89 SSNIEILLILRCI
-102 QGLGAA
+102 QGFGAA

-120 CFEIKEAAK
+120 CFEISEAAK

-136 IMAVIPISCFIFG
+136 IMAIIPISCFIFG
-149 GFLADFLGWRTNL
+149 GFLAEFLGWRINL
-162 VALGVISLLLIIC
+162 IALGVISLILIILIS
-175 MLLMLQETLETKAK
+175 LLLQETLLNKAK
-189 SISFYNMFLVY
+189 SVSFKNIFIVY

-207 SFNFFTVTTAM
+207 SFNFFTITTAM

-224 AMNGFMPYEFAR
+224 AMNGFMPYEFER

-257 GNIINSRLSPLLG
+257 GNIINSKLTPMVG

-275 LIGTVCSFT
+275 FVGTVCSFF
-284 TVFIFFINN
+284 TVFIFFLNN
-293 NFLENGPMALSLI
+293 NLGENGPLTLSLI

-330 SNKGAASGLMG
+330 LNKGAASGLMG

-354 IIFFGGAENFNIC
+354 IIYFGGAENFNIC
-367 LTALFIMSGI
+367 LFALFIMSGI
-377 SIISSYLI
+377 SIISSYLV
-385 LKKGMRYKFKNV
+385 LYRKKMII

>member
-1 MVKPNI
+1 MTKPNI

-29 VIKDDLNI
+29 LIKNDLDI
-37 SFSDTQLILTLYF
+37 SFSDTQLVLTLYF
-50 TFLALGQILSGPFS
+50 IFLALGQILSGPFS
-64 DKYGRKPILL
+64 DKYGRKPILI
-74 LGASIYSISAFLASL
+74 LGATIYSISAFAASY
-89 SSNIEILLILRCF
+89 SSNIEILLILRCI
-102 QGLGAA
+102 QGFGAA

-120 CFEIKEAAK
+120 CFEISEAAK

-136 IMAVIPISCFIFG
+136 IMAIIPISCFIFG
-149 GFLADFLGWRTNL
+149 GFLAEFLGWRINL
-162 VALGVISLLLIIC
+162 IALGVISLILIILIS
-175 MLLMLQETLETKAK
+175 LLLQETLLNKAK
-189 SISFYNMFLVY
+189 SVSFKNIFLVY
-200 KGLIKNN
+200 KRLIKNN
-207 SFNFFTVTTAM
+207 SFNFFTITTAM

-224 AMNGFMPYEFAR
+224 AMNGFMPYEFER

-257 GNIINSRLSPLLG
+257 GNIINSKLTPMVG

-275 LIGTVCSFT
+275 FVGTVCSFC
-284 TVFIFFINN
+284 TVFIFFLNN
-293 NFLENGPMALSLI
+293 NLGENGPLTLSLI

-330 SNKGAASGLMG
+330 LNKGAASGLMG

-354 IIFFGGAENFNIC
+354 IIYFGGAENFNIC
-367 LTALFIMSGI
+367 LFALFIMSGI
-377 SIISSYLI
+377 SIISSYLV
-385 LKKGMRYKFKNV
+385 LRRKNIIT

>member
-1 MVKPNI
+1 MIKPNI

-29 VIKDDLNI
+29 LIKDDLNI
-37 SFSDTQLILTLYF
+37 SFSDTQLVLTLYF
-50 TFLALGQILSGPFS
+50 IFLALGQILSGPFS
-64 DKYGRKPILL
+64 DKYGRKPILI
-74 LGASIYSISAFLASL
+74 LGATIYSISAFAASY
-89 SSNIEILLILRCF
+89 SSNIEILLILRCI
-102 QGLGAA
+102 QGFGAA

-120 CFEIKEAAK
+120 CFEIREAAK

-136 IMAVIPISCFIFG
+136 IMAIIPISCFIFG
-149 GFLADFLGWRTNL
+149 GFLAEFLGWRTNL
-162 VALGVISLLLIIC
+162 IALGIISLILII
-175 MLLMLQETLETKAK
+175 LISLILQETLINKAK
-189 SISFYNMFLVY
+189 SVSFKNVFSVY
-200 KGLIKNN
+200 KGLIKNI
-207 SFNFFTVTTAM
+207 SFNFFTITTAM

-224 AMNGFMPYEFAR
+224 AMNGFMPYEFER

-250 TSVGYIF
+250 TSVGYIL
-257 GNIINSRLSPLLG
+257 GNIINSKLTPKVG

-275 LIGTVCSFT
+275 FVGTVCSFC
-284 TVFIFFINN
+284 TVFIFFLNN
-293 NFLENGPMALSLI
+293 NLGENGSLTLSLI

-330 SNKGAASGLMG
+330 LNKGAASGLMG

-354 IIFFGGAENFNIC
+354 IIFLGGAENFNIC
-367 LTALFIMSGI
+367 LFALFIMSGI
-377 SIISSYLI
+377 SIISSYLV
-385 LKKGMRYKFKNV
+385 LRRKNIIT